1 MAIGVFELLFIVVI
15 LAVMIIPAW
24 RIVAKTGMP
33 GVLSLL
39 LFLPVANVIMLLV
52 LAFSKWPIE
61 LRLEEAQRGQ
71 H

>member
-1 MAIGVFELLFIVVI
+1 MGIGVFELLFIVVI
-15 LAVMIIPAW
+15 LAVMVIPLW

-39 LFLPVANVIMLLV
+39 LFVPLANVIMLLV

-61 LRLEEAQRGQ
+61 RRLEEAQRGQ